1 MPLKKVD
8 SRILIRDVETISEI
22 RQVQRLQLEV
32 WQAEDL
38 DIVPLTHFV
47 AIREVGGIL
56 IGAFDGE
63 ELVGFVFGFLGR
75 KKGDLLIHSQ
85 MVAVKPS
92 YRNLNL
98 GYRLKLAQRERAL
111 ASGIT
116 RMTWAFD
123 PLQSLNAYFNFA
135 KLGVIADSYK
145 ADFYGEGTSS
155 FLQRGGTDRLWIMW
169 VLDSERVADRLQNE
183 LRPEA
188 LPAEASVL
196 KPLLE
201 ISFGFP
207 VPTNT
212 EQAFSHPYLLIEIPQ
227 DISSVNKRSPELAM
241 QWRRATRWAF
251 SAALA
256 SGYLVVDFFRSQ
268 RNGEP
273 VGVYLLTRSR
283 TEKLT
288 DTTREVGG

>member
-1 MPLKKVD
+1 
-8 SRILIRDVETISEI
+8 
-22 RQVQRLQLEV
+22 
-32 WQAEDL
+32 
-38 DIVPLTHFV
+38 
-47 AIREVGGIL
+47 
-56 IGAFDGE
+56 
-63 ELVGFVFGFLGR
+63 
-75 KKGDLLIHSQ
+75 

-123 PLQSLNAYFNFA
+123 PLQSLNAHFNFA

-145 ADFYGEGTSS
+145 ADFYGGGTSS
-155 FLQRGGTDRLWIMW
+155 FLQRGGTDRLWVMW
-169 VLDSERVADRLQNE
+169 ALDSRRVSDRLKTE

-212 EQAFSHPYLLIEIPQ
+212 EQAFSHPYVLIEIPQ

-268 RNGEP
+268 REGES
-273 VGVYLLTRSR
+273 VGVYLLTKAGA
-283 TEKLT
+283 EKF
-288 DTTREVGG
+288 VA